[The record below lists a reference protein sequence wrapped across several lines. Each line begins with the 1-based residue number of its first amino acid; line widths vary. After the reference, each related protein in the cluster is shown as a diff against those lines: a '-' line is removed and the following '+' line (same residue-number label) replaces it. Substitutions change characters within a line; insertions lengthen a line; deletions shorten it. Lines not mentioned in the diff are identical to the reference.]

1 MIEQN
6 AFVLHSRPYRENQQI
21 VDLLTEHDGKLTAL
35 VYVGQSKRSIKKG
48 LIQPF
53 LPLRLTLK
61 GQGNVKQITQI
72 DAIAKSY
79 SLIKHSLFSA
89 FYINELM
96 IRLLTEHIA
105 CQQLFY
111 QYQTTLT
118 ALAQGEE
125 IAPHLRLFELA
136 LLEELGLSFD
146 FSPIFEHDVK
156 YFHYIAEQGF
166 VPVYSTAS
174 TSPKISAQCFDKTH
188 LQAIAQRGSLY
199 QSSLSENALSESSL
213 SENKVTEE
221 VSYTFKLL
229 MRQVINQLLGNKPL
243 NSRKL
248 FANKAY
254 S

>member
-6 AFVLHSRPYRENQQI
+6 AFVLHSRPYRENQLI
-21 VDLLTEHDGKLTAL
+21 VDLLTEHNGKLTAL

-61 GQGNVKQITQI
+61 GQGNLKQITQI
-72 DAIAKSY
+72 DAVAKSY
-79 SLIKHSLFSA
+79 SLIKHSLFSS
-89 FYINELM
+89 FYINELL
-96 IRLLTEHIA
+96 IRLLTEHIP
-105 CQQLFY
+105 CQQLFS
-111 QYQTTLT
+111 QYQTTLI
-118 ALAQGEE
+118 ALAQGDE
-125 IAPHLRLFELA
+125 IAPQLRLFELA

-146 FSPIFEHDVK
+146 FSPIFEHDAN

-166 VPVYSTAS
+166 VPVYSTSS
-174 TSPKISAQCFDKTH
+174 TSPKNSTKCFDKIH
-188 LQAIAQRGSLY
+188 LQAIAQRESLY
-199 QSSLSENALSESSL
+199 DNNLSDNSLTEN
-213 SENKVTEE
+213 NVTED
-221 VSYTFKLL
+221 VSHTFKLL

>member
-21 VDLLTEHDGKLTAL
+21 VDLLTEQDGKMTAL

-61 GQGNVKQITQI
+61 GQGNIKQITQI
-72 DAIAKSY
+72 DSIAKSY
-79 SLIKHSLFSA
+79 SLIKHSLFSS
-89 FYINELM
+89 FYINELL
-96 IRLLTEHIA
+96 IRLLTEQIA
-105 CQQLFY
+105 CQQLFS
-111 QYQTTLT
+111 QYQATLT

-125 IAPHLRLFELA
+125 IAPQLRLFELA

-146 FSPIFEHDVK
+146 FSPVFEHDVS

-166 VPVYSTAS
+166 VPVYG
-174 TSPKISAQCFDKTH
+174 TSPKNSVQCFDKAH
-188 LQAIAQRGSLY
+188 LQAISQRESLY
-199 QSSLSENALSESSL
+199 KTSLAEG
-213 SENKVTEE
+213 

>member
-1 MIEQN
+1 MIEQS
-6 AFVLHSRPYRENQQI
+6 AFVLHSRPYRENQQL
-21 VDLLTEHDGKLTAL
+21 VDLLTEQDGKVTAL

-53 LPLRLTLK
+53 LPLNVILK
-61 GQGNVKQITQI
+61 GQGSFKQISQVDTLG
-72 DAIAKSY
+72 KSY
-79 SLIKHSLFSA
+79 PLIKHSLFSA
-89 FYINELM
+89 FYINELL
-96 IRLLTEHIA
+96 IRLLTEYIT
-105 CQQLFY
+105 CQQLFF
-111 QYQTTLT
+111 QYKTTLF
-118 ALAQGEE
+118 ALSQGEE
-125 IAPHLRLFELA
+125 IAPQLRLFELS

-146 FSPIFEHDVK
+146 FSPVFEHDVS

-166 VPVYSTAS
+166 VPVYSNANTFS
-174 TSPKISAQCFDKTH
+174 KNSALCFDKRH
-188 LQAIAQRGSLY
+188 LQAIAQREALY
-199 QSSLSENALSESSL
+199 QRASTDELLSED
-213 SENKVTEE
+213 KVTEE

>member
-6 AFVLHSRPYRENQQI
+6 AFVLHSRPYRENQQL
-21 VDLLTEHDGKLTAL
+21 VDLLTEQEGKLTAL

-53 LPLRLTLK
+53 LPLKLTLK
-61 GQGNVKQITQI
+61 GQGNLKQITQV

-79 SLIKHSLFSA
+79 SLIKHSLFSS
-89 FYINELM
+89 FYINELL

-105 CQQLFY
+105 CQQLFS
-111 QYQTTLT
+111 QYKATLIT
-118 ALAQGEE
+118 LAQGEE
-125 IAPHLRLFELA
+125 IAPQLRLFELA

-146 FSPIFEHDVK
+146 FSPVFEHDVS
-156 YFHYIAEQGF
+156 YFHYITEQGF
-166 VPVYSTAS
+166 VPVYST
-174 TSPKISAQCFDKTH
+174 TGTFPQNSAQCFDKIH
-188 LQAIAQRGSLY
+188 LQAIALRGGLY
-199 QSSLSENALSESSL
+199 QSSLSSNSL
-213 SENKVTEE
+213 PQSNVTEQ
-221 VSYTFKLL
+221 VDHTFKLL

>member
-53 LPLRLTLK
+53 LPLRLILK
-61 GQGNVKQITQI
+61 GQGNVKQITQV
-72 DAIAKSY
+72 DSIAKSY
-79 SLIKHSLFSA
+79 SLLKHSLFSS
-89 FYINELM
+89 FYINELL
-96 IRLLTEHIA
+96 IRLLTEQIA
-105 CQQLFY
+105 CQQLFS

-125 IAPHLRLFELA
+125 IAPQLRLFELA

-146 FSPIFEHDVK
+146 FSPVFEHDAK
-156 YFHYIAEQGF
+156 YFHYITEQGF
-166 VPVYSTAS
+166 VPVYG
-174 TSPKISAQCFDKTH
+174 TSPKNSAQCFDKID
-188 LQAIAQRGSLY
+188 LQVIAQRGSLY
-199 QSSLSENALSESSL
+199 QSALSEDKAT
-213 SENKVTEE
+213 EKV
-221 VSYTFKLL
+221 SHTFKLL